1 VPEGPE
7 IRRAADELGRALV
20 GRVAGRVEF
29 HLPRLESH
37 GPRLSGQRIEAVTPR
52 AKALLIRFS
61 GGETLYSHNQLYGR
75 WQVSKVERT
84 PTTGRALRVLIAND
98 RHVARLYSAT
108 DIELLDSRGI
118 VAHPYLAG
126 LGVDL
131 LDPLTTAGA
140 VRAVTSDARFQRRS
154 LASLLLDQGFCAGL
168 GNYLR
173 SEILFVAGLRH
184 EQRLG
189 DLEPAAQQRLAD
201 VALALTRQAYRSRG
215 VTNDLERAAAL
226 KAERLPFSAYRHHV
240 FARDGEACWTCADT
254 VRRTDVAGR
263 GIYYCPTCQ
272 PGPST
277 ATRGRGRR
285 RREY

>member
-1 VPEGPE
+1 M
-7 IRRAADELGRALV
+7 
-20 GRVAGRVEF
+20 GRVAERVEF
-29 HLPRLESH
+29 HLPRLEAH
-37 GPRLSGQRIEAVTPR
+37 GRRLGGQRIEAVTPR

-75 WQVSKVERT
+75 WHVARVGRSPST
-84 PTTGRALRVLIAND
+84 SRALRVCIAND

-108 DIELLDSRGI
+108 DIELLDERGI
-118 VAHPYLAG
+118 AVHPYLAA

-131 LDPLTTAGA
+131 LDPLTTASA
-140 VRAVTSDARFQRRS
+140 VHAVTTDARFQRRS

-184 EQRLG
+184 ERRLG
-189 DLEPAAQQRLAD
+189 ELNPAAQQRLAE
-201 VALALTRQAYRSRG
+201 VALGLTRQAYRSRG

-226 KAERLPFSAYRHHV
+226 KARGLPFAAYRHHV
-240 FARDGEACWTCADT
+240 FARDGEPCWTCADT
-254 VRRTDVAGR
+254 VLRIDVAGR

-272 PGPST
+272 PGPSS
-277 ATRGRGRR
+277 AARARGRR